1 MGFCLPEQM
10 NSKKQVL
17 REARNYLEFQKNMGV
32 TAVPR
37 KKIVQQPAGAKNVSP
52 LLGLQEKKAALH
64 MLQQSM
70 HDCTRC
76 RLHEK
81 ATQLVFG
88 VGNSAATLMFVGEAP
103 GRDEDAKGEP
113 FVGRAGKLLDKII
126 EAMGMKREDVY
137 IGNVAKHR
145 PPENRQPAADEMAT
159 CLPFLREQ
167 INIIQ
172 PKIIVTLGATAI
184 QGLLATEE
192 KISQLRGKW
201 INWDGIWVM
210 PTYHPAFLLRNPAMK
225 KPVWEDMQKV
235 MEKMKEMA

>member
-17 REARNYLEFQKNMGV
+17 REARDYLAFQNTLG
-32 TAVPR
+32 TSSVPR
-37 KKIVQQPAGAKNVSP
+37 VAAKPRKQTKSASAATDKALALSVLQHSLAGCKK
-52 LLGLQEKKAALH
+52 
-64 MLQQSM
+64 
-70 HDCTRC
+70 C
-76 RLHEK
+76 RLCE
-81 ATQLVFG
+81 QRNNIVFG
-88 VGNSAATLMFVGEAP
+88 VGNPHATLMFVGEAP

-126 EAMGMKREDVY
+126 EAMNLKREEVY
-137 IGNVAKHR
+137 IGNVAKCR
-145 PPENRQPAADEMAT
+145 PPENRQPASDEMAT

-201 INWDGIWVM
+201 INWDGVWVM

-225 KPVWEDMQKV
+225 KPVWEDMQLV
-235 MEKMKEMA
+235 MEKMKLL

>member
-1 MGFCLPEQM
+1 
-10 NSKKQVL
+10 
-17 REARNYLEFQKNMGV
+17 
-32 TAVPR
+32 
-37 KKIVQQPAGAKNVSP
+37 
-52 LLGLQEKKAALH
+52 
-64 MLQQSM
+64 
-70 HDCTRC
+70 
-76 RLHEK
+76 
-81 ATQLVFG
+81 
-88 VGNSAATLMFVGEAP
+88 MFVGEAP

>member
-1 MGFCLPEQM
+1 M

-17 REARNYLEFQKNMGV
+17 REARDYLAFQNTLG
-32 TAVPR
+32 TQNVPR
-37 KKIVQQPAGAKNVSP
+37 VPPKVRKSA
-52 LLGLQEKKAALH
+52 KAAPASADKALALSV
-64 MLQQSM
+64 LQQSLAG
-70 HDCTRC
+70 CKKC
-76 RLHEK
+76 RLCE
-81 ATQLVFG
+81 QRNNIVFG
-88 VGNSAATLMFVGEAP
+88 VGNPHATLMFVGEAP

-126 EAMGMKREDVY
+126 EAMNLKREEVY
-137 IGNVAKHR
+137 IGNVAKCR
-145 PPENRQPAADEMAT
+145 PPENRQPASDEMAT

-172 PKIIVTLGATAI
+172 PQIIVTLGATAI

-201 INWDGIWVM
+201 INWDGVWVM

-225 KPVWEDMQKV
+225 KPVWEDMQLV
-235 MEKMKEMA
+235 MEKMKELL